1 MKMQGGVR
9 VVVTSWGSESEF
21 PRGVAP
27 KQRVGS
33 GG

>member
-9 VVVTSWGSESEF
+9 VVVTSWGSEF
-21 PRGVAP
+21 PRGIAP